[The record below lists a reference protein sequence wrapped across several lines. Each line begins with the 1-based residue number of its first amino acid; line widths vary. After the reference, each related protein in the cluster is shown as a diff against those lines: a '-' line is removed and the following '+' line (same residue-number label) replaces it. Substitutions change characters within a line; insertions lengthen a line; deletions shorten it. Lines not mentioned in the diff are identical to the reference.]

1 MYSESGHLEAASL
14 LWQSPGRAGEAGP
27 NCSSAEASPAPH
39 ALSMVRAFSR
49 EKGMTGS
56 DSL

>member
-1 MYSESGHLEAASL
+1 MEAASL